1 MPSQATNYF
10 YTLVAMG
17 VVSLMLT
24 SAFEGQVGALESIA
38 EKKELRRLME
48 AVAAEGTEL
57 MSITE
62 ATGATIKVSIQTPT
76 KIGNRQYWV
85 RLESDGSKAWVEGG
99 FGDPWTGTLLREA
112 YLPWNVS
119 ASGTYRGGYGTLSLN
134 CTDLGSGPV
143 LAMGRW
149 EDG

>member
-17 VVSLMLT
+17 VISLMLT
-24 SAFEGQVGALESIA
+24 NAFEGQVGVLESTA

-57 MSITE
+57 TSITE
-62 ATGATIKVSIQTPT
+62 STGATVKVCIDAPT
-76 KIGNRQYWV
+76 TIGSRQYWV
-85 RLESDGSKAWVEGG
+85 RLRSDGSRAWVEGG
-99 FGDPWTGTLLREA
+99 FGEPWTGTLISEA

-134 CTDLGSGPV
+134 CTDQGSGPV
-143 LAMGRW
+143 LVMGRW

>member
-17 VVSLMLT
+17 VISLMLT
-24 SAFEGQVGALESIA
+24 NAFEGQVGALEVTA

-62 ATGATIKVSIQTPT
+62 ATGATVKVSIETPT
-76 KIGNRQYWV
+76 TMGNRQYWV
-85 RLESDGSKAWVEGG
+85 RLTSDGSKAWVEGG

-112 YLPWNVS
+112 FLPWNVLT
-119 ASGTYRGGYGTLSLN
+119 SGTYRGGYGTLSLN

-143 LAMGRW
+143 LVMGRW

>member
-17 VVSLMLT
+17 VISLMLT
-24 SAFEGQVGALESIA
+24 NAFEGQVSTLGSAA

-57 MSITE
+57 VGITE
-62 ATGATIKVSIQTPT
+62 ATGATVKVCVEYPT
-76 KIGNRQYWV
+76 TIGKRQYWV
-85 RLESDGSKAWVEGG
+85 RLASDGSRAWVEGG
-99 FGDPWTGTLLREA
+99 FGEPWTGTLLSES

-119 ASGTYRGGYGTLSLN
+119 ASGIYRGGYGTLSLN

-143 LAMGRW
+143 LALGRL

>member
-17 VVSLMLT
+17 VISLMLT
-24 SAFEGQVGALESIA
+24 NAFEGQVGALEVTA

-62 ATGATIKVSIQTPT
+62 ATGAPVKVSIETPT
-76 KIGNRQYWV
+76 TMGNRQYWV

-143 LAMGRW
+143 LVMGRW

>member
-24 SAFEGQVGALESIA
+24 NAFEGQVGALESTA

-57 MSITE
+57 VSITE

-85 RLESDGSKAWVEGG
+85 RLGSDGFKAWVEGG

-143 LAMGRW
+143 LVMGRW

>member
-24 SAFEGQVGALESIA
+24 NAFEGQVGALEVTA

-57 MSITE
+57 ISITE
-62 ATGATIKVSIQTPT
+62 ATGATVKVSIETPT
-76 KIGNRQYWV
+76 TMGNRQYWV
-85 RLESDGSKAWVEGG
+85 RLTSDGSKAWAEGG
-99 FGDPWTGTLLREA
+99 FGDPWTGTLLREVF
-112 YLPWNVS
+112 LPWNVS
-119 ASGTYRGGYGTLSLN
+119 ASGTYKGGYGTLSLN

-143 LAMGRW
+143 LVMGRW

>member
-17 VVSLMLT
+17 VISLMLT
-24 SAFEGQVGALESIA
+24 NAFEGQVGALEVTA

-62 ATGATIKVSIQTPT
+62 ATGATVKVSIETPT
-76 KIGNRQYWV
+76 TMGNRQYWV

-112 YLPWNVS
+112 YLHWNVS
-119 ASGTYRGGYGTLSLN
+119 ASGTYRGGYGH
-134 CTDLGSGPV
+134 GK
-143 LAMGRW
+143 MGGWIEGAITRKK
-149 EDG
+149 ED

>member
-17 VVSLMLT
+17 VISLMLT
-24 SAFEGQVGALESIA
+24 NAFEGQVGALEVTA

-62 ATGATIKVSIQTPT
+62 ATGATVKVSIETPT
-76 KIGNRQYWV
+76 TMGNRQYWV
-85 RLESDGSKAWVEGG
+85 RLMSDGSKAWVEGG

-143 LAMGRW
+143 LVMGRW

>member
-17 VVSLMLT
+17 VISLMLT
-24 SAFEGQVGALESIA
+24 NAFEGQVGVLESTA

-48 AVAAEGTEL
+48 VVAAEGTEL
-57 MSITE
+57 TSITE
-62 ATGATIKVSIQTPT
+62 ATGATVKVCIDAPT
-76 KIGNRQYWV
+76 TIGSRQYWV
-85 RLESDGSKAWVEGG
+85 RLRSDGSRAWVEGG
-99 FGDPWTGTLLREA
+99 FGEPWTGTLISEA

-134 CTDLGSGPV
+134 STDQGSGPV
-143 LAMGRW
+143 LVMGRW

>member
-24 SAFEGQVGALESIA
+24 NAFEGQVGAIESTA

-57 MSITE
+57 VSITE
-62 ATGATIKVSIQTPT
+62 ATGATVKVSIEAPRQ
-76 KIGNRQYWV
+76 IGKRQYWV

-99 FGDPWTGTLLREA
+99 FGDPWTGTLLSEA

-119 ASGTYRGGYGTLSLN
+119 ASGTYKGGYGTLSLN

-143 LAMGRW
+143 LVMGRW

>member
-24 SAFEGQVGALESIA
+24 NAFEGQVGALESTG

-57 MSITE
+57 VSITE
-62 ATGATIKVSIQTPT
+62 ATGATVKVSIEAPRQ
-76 KIGNRQYWV
+76 IGKRQYGV

-99 FGDPWTGTLLREA
+99 LRRS
-112 YLPWNVS
+112 VD
-119 ASGTYRGGYGTLSLN
+119 GYA
-134 CTDLGSGPV
+134 P
-143 LAMGRW
+143 
-149 EDG
+149 

>member
-17 VVSLMLT
+17 VISLMLT
-24 SAFEGQVGALESIA
+24 NAFEGQVGALEVTA

-62 ATGATIKVSIQTPT
+62 ATGATVKVSLETPT
-76 KIGNRQYWV
+76 TMGNRQYWV
-85 RLESDGSKAWVEGG
+85 RLTSDGSKAWVEGG

-112 YLPWNVS
+112 FLPWNVS
-119 ASGTYRGGYGTLSLN
+119 ASGTYRGGYGALSLN
-134 CTDLGSGPV
+134 CTDLGLGPV
-143 LAMGRW
+143 LVMGRW

>member
-17 VVSLMLT
+17 VISLMLT
-24 SAFEGQVGALESIA
+24 NAFEGQVGALEGVA

-57 MSITE
+57 ASITE
-62 ATGATIKVSIQTPT
+62 ATGATVKVNIETPT
-76 KIGNRQYWV
+76 SLGNRQYWV
-85 RLESDGSKAWVEGG
+85 RLESDGSRAWVEGG
-99 FGDPWTGTLLREA
+99 FGEPWTGTLLSET

-134 CTDLGSGPV
+134 CTDQGSGPV
-143 LAMGRW
+143 LVMGRW

>member
-17 VVSLMLT
+17 VISLMLT
-24 SAFEGQVGALESIA
+24 NAFEGQVGALEVTA

-48 AVAAEGTEL
+48 AVAAEGAEL

-62 ATGATIKVSIQTPT
+62 ATGATVKVSIETPT
-76 KIGNRQYWV
+76 TMGNRQYWV
-85 RLESDGSKAWVEGG
+85 RLTSDGSKAWVEGG

-112 YLPWNVS
+112 FLPWNVS

-143 LAMGRW
+143 LVMGRW